1 MSWSKITVP
10 VVGSIAQAVAYGP
23 VRGFAW
29 WALPVGAGALLRDP
43 WWRPVAAATSSGGD
57 KTAPAANM
65 IPVRNTARRL
75 TIRTGSITPYLHTSF
90 QPTIHYLRDAKR
102 GPEGRARF
110 VI

>member
-29 WALPVGAGALLRDP
+29 WAF
-43 WWRPVAAATSSGGD
+43 PVAAATSSGGD

-75 TIRTGSITPYLHTSF
+75 RIRTGFITPYLHTSF
-90 QPTIHYLRDAKR
+90 QPSIHHLWDAKR
-102 GPEGRARF
+102 GPEGRVRF